1 MQTQQT
7 ASNTHEQLLQ
17 ELSTMLLQLNT
28 LQTLVRDDAP
38 DINTLRRGLTDLEQR
53 TRSLIAEIR
62 SADEQLPSA
71 DLAGTTLPEALTRLV
86 EETAE
91 TLGLASRVAFFGDER
106 PPPAYTEKLLYCI
119 SPETL
124 YQGQQ
129 HNNSRRLG
137 LAFCYGRDEV
147 Q

>member
-86 EETAE
+86 EETPE
-91 TLGLASRVAFFGDER
+91 TLGL
-106 PPPAYTEKLLYCI
+106 PPPA
-119 SPETL
+119 TL
-124 YQGQQ
+124 
-129 HNNSRRLG
+129 SLR
-137 LAFCYGRDEV
+137 
-147 Q
+147 

>member
-17 ELSTMLLQLNT
+17 ELSTMSLQLNT

-71 DLAGTTLPEALTRLV
+71 DLAGTTLPEDLTRLV
-86 EETAE
+86 YENAGK
-91 TLGLASRVAFFGDER
+91 LG
-106 PPPAYTEKLLYCI
+106 PAVRAAV
-119 SPETL
+119 SAAD
-124 YQGQQ
+124 
-129 HNNSRRLG
+129 R
-137 LAFCYGRDEV
+137 F
-147 Q
+147 